1 MTKDYYQ
8 ILGVERTATEDEI
21 KKAYRTLSKKYHP
34 DKNQDDKAAEE
45 KFKEVAEAYE
55 VLSNPEKKSNFDS
68 FGDPKGR
75 SHMGGFDDF
84 ESIRN
89 QFRSAFHQ
97 ASMPRGGNIEVHIPF
112 TFAEM
117 KNGVKKKI
125 QYKKNVVCIPCGGN
139 GSKHGKS
146 LTNCSLCLGSG
157 VLQKKVGFHTV
168 QFVCHHCGGNGNFIT
183 EECDSCKGAGMT
195 STDVEFEAQFPAG
208 IYGGWSNGL
217 QGYGHDSPMS
227 GGMAGFLIIHAIQEN
242 HEFFERNGDDLLYK
256 LELSFPDLVLGAKVE
271 IPTLEK
277 KIKFDIP
284 EHTKVGKIFRV
295 KGQGFP
301 SLVNSGHVGDLL
313 VVTSVDVPEV
323 ITIDEM
329 KVLESLRKNPNFT
342 SKNISKN
349 KV

>member
-1 MTKDYYQ
+1 MAKDYYQ

-21 KKAYRTLSKKYHP
+21 KKAFRTLSKKYHP
-34 DKNQDDKAAEE
+34 DKNPDDENTKE
-45 KFKEVAEAYE
+45 KFQEVAEAYD

-75 SHMGGFDDF
+75 SQMGGFEDF
-84 ESIRN
+84 ESIKN
-89 QFRSAFHQ
+89 QFRTAFQQ
-97 ASMPRGGNIEVHIPF
+97 ANAPRGGNVEVHIPF
-112 TFAEM
+112 TFSEM

-125 QYKKNVVCIPCGGN
+125 QYKKNVLCSPCGGN

-157 VLQKKVGFHTV
+157 ILQKRMGPFIEQTT
-168 QFVCHHCGGNGNFIT
+168 CHHCGGNGNFIT
-183 EECDSCKGAGMT
+183 EECETCKGAGMT
-195 STDVEFEAQFPAG
+195 STNVEFEAQFPAG
-208 IYGGWSNGL
+208 IYGGWNTIL

-227 GGMAGFLIIHAIQEN
+227 GGMAGFLVIGALQEN
-242 HEFFERNGDDLLYK
+242 HEFFERSGDDLLYK
-256 LELSFPDLVLGAKVE
+256 LELSFPDLVLGTKVE

-301 SLVNSGHVGDLL
+301 SLASPGHVGDLL
-313 VVTSVDVPEV
+313 VVASVEVPET

-329 KVLESLRKNPNFT
+329 KVLENLRKNPNFT